1 MICLLR
7 DHFLMKVE
15 RNNVMLE
22 KLYIKGSKTRGQQR
36 HYSRHGLCG
45 ANKAISSCN
54 EGISLR
60 NTLVISSLIWRQT
73 LFNGPNCHEYW
84 GREIYTCFLHCHL
97 PELCS
102 KVRSHRPSHGG
113 EKEESF
119 GNGFCLDSSDL
130 PGLLYQSSVRVWQS
144 LWHRSSQ
151 KTFS

>member
-22 KLYIKGSKTRGQQR
+22 KLSVEGRKTREQQR
-36 HYSRHGLCG
+36 YYSRHALRGT
-45 ANKAISSCN
+45 NKAISSCN

-73 LFNGPNCHEYW
+73 LFNGPNCHWYMSTE
-84 GREIYTCFLHCHL
+84 GEIYTCFLHCHL

-102 KVRSHRPSHGG
+102 KVGSHRPSSHGG
-113 EKEESF
+113 KKKSPLSTDF
-119 GNGFCLDSSDL
+119 A
-130 PGLLYQSSVRVWQS
+130 
-144 LWHRSSQ
+144 
-151 KTFS
+151 